1 MNQKVAH
8 LINYFNTTKDSLYLL
23 RKNVNLLKSH
33 GRDVIITGHSSIPQ
47 DLIEQCE
54 GFIYDKENLIL
65 NFDKIDT
72 QWWWSDIGGT
82 KLFSPYIW
90 YGKTKSHSYCY
101 AAMKSLHNGFL
112 LSTQLGY
119 SIIHVLEYDVE
130 ITDFSEFEDN
140 ESTLKNTNFC
150 SIIYKD
156 FDYDMIGNFAS
167 FKIEQLI
174 PKWNKDSIID
184 KILNNKCNCEVSS
197 ENIYKEWFGQE
208 NIKIKPEK
216 LCYRGQVTSV
226 DNSPDFLLLKDGD
239 ILKLYL
245 CNPSTET
252 IYNLAIYHNS
262 GKIIIDSLCPRCFQ
276 FFDLGEIEI
285 PTFAHLYWSD
295 KLIKKWDIDTD
306 EDYKNYVL
314 KNFISDE
321 FNPPKID

>member
-1 MNQKVAH
+1 MNQKVVH
-8 LINYFNTTKDSLYLL
+8 LINYFNTTKDSLSLL

-72 QWWWSDIGGT
+72 QWWWSDLGGT

-101 AAMKSLHNGFL
+101 TAMKSTHNGFL

-156 FDYDMIGNFAS
+156 FDYQNLIGSFAS

-174 PKWNKDSIID
+174 PKWDKDSRID
-184 KILNNKCNCEVSS
+184 KILNNECNCEVSS

-239 ILKLYL
+239 ILKIYL

-252 IYNLAIYHNS
+252 MYNLTIYHNS
-262 GKIIIDSLCPRCFQ
+262 GKIIIDSYILAC
-276 FFDLGEIEI
+276 
-285 PTFAHLYWSD
+285 
-295 KLIKKWDIDTD
+295 LIFLI
-306 EDYKNYVL
+306 
-314 KNFISDE
+314 
-321 FNPPKID
+321 